1 MFFLILNS
9 GSSSLK
15 FQVIEMAKEEAL
27 FKGIVDGIGQDECFL
42 KTEDKD
48 GKTQVLEQKVPN
60 HEEALALVLAQL
72 KNAQVLDKINA
83 IGHRVVHGGEKYRA
97 ATLVSDKV
105 LADIQELSD
114 LAPLHN
120 PANLSGIYGCKKF
133 FPNIPNIAVFDTA
146 FHQTLP
152 AKAYLYGLPY
162 ELYEKFRIRKYG
174 FHGISH
180 QYVSQEAM
188 KVLKENIKDFKI
200 LSCHLGAGASICAI
214 LKGKSVEISMGFTP
228 LEGLMMGT
236 RAGSFDPE
244 IIIYLLRKG
253 YKLEEVEEMIQKKGG
268 LKGISQTSNDVRELR
283 EDELSGNLK
292 SELAFEMFVY
302 RIQRFIGSYS
312 AVLGGLEILIFTGG
326 VGEKAYYLRKRV
338 CEPFGYLSLK
348 LDSRKNKAN
357 EAIISTPDSEVTTL
371 VIPSNEELQIARE
384 SYQLLKT

>member
-253 YKLEEVEEMIQKKGG
+253 YKLE
-268 LKGISQTSNDVRELR
+268 
-283 EDELSGNLK
+283 
-292 SELAFEMFVY
+292 LAFEMFVY

-357 EAIISTPDSEVTTL
+357 ETIISTPDSEVTTL